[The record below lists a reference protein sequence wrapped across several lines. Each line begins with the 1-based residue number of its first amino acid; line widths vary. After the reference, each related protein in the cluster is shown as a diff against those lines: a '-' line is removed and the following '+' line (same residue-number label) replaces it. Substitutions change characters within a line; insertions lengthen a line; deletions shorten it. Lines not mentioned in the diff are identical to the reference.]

1 MMYQLIQRVKKEDGT
16 HWAHWTVPMD
26 ARSFKDAMEYFQKG
40 MVPEWHKNSFLIVVI
55 DENSLSLVSPEKW
68 LRENGFID

>member
-16 HWAHWTVPMD
+16 HWAHWTEPMH
-26 ARSFKDAMEYFQKG
+26 AIGFNAAMEYFHKN
-40 MVPEWHKNSFLIVVI
+40 MVPEWYKNSFLIVVI

>member
-1 MMYQLIQRVKKEDGT
+1 MLYQLIQRVKKEDGT

-26 ARSFKDAMEYFQKG
+26 ARSFKDAMEYFQEG
-40 MVPEWHKNSFLIVVI
+40 MVPEWYKNSFLIVVI

-68 LRENGFID
+68 LRENSFID

>member
-1 MMYQLIQRVKKEDGT
+1 MLYQLIQRVKEDG
-16 HWAHWTVPMD
+16 AHWWVKWTDLMD
-26 ARSFKDAMEYFQKG
+26 AGSFNEAMEHFHHG
-40 MVPEWHKNSFLIVVI
+40 MVPEWYKKDFLILSI